1 MLQEAA
7 PLLLPLAL
15 APAALLLRLLDP
27 RLQILIKLNNLKKSQ
42 ILVNFTHFNKKNLF
56 FNAPGDAK
64 QELPQNM
71 PCVRHQHVTFGPAH

>member
-27 RLQILIKLNNLKKSQ
+27 RLQILIKLNNLKK
-42 ILVNFTHFNKKNLF
+42 
-56 FNAPGDAK
+56 AK
-64 QELPQNM
+64 FL
-71 PCVRHQHVTFGPAH
+71 

>member
-42 ILVNFTHFNKKNLF
+42 ILVNFTHFNKKIF
-56 FNAPGDAK
+56 FLTHLVMQSKSCHKTCPA
-64 QELPQNM
+64 
-71 PCVRHQHVTFGPAH
+71 CVTST